1 MHRGITK
8 MSSRSQQN
16 TASSIDKK
24 KEGLLRRIEA
34 KKSGVFSASST
45 NASSSAASVSNANN
59 STNPNVNPILFNND
73 GNFFARFQ
81 AMQQQQTSSPQTPE
95 PSKPVPSSEDNSK
108 KRKMTV
114 SMKFV
119 KTPTPSTKTTNKP
132 KAKLSRFDVFETP
145 EEETGNYS
153 FLMRYL
159 ITWESVTSCLCN
171 RCS

>member
-1 MHRGITK
+1 

-24 KEGLLRRIEA
+24 KEELLRRIEA

-108 KRKMTV
+108 KRKWLCLWNLL
-114 SMKFV
+114 KHQHHQQ
-119 KTPTPSTKTTNKP
+119 KRQTNQKRSYHVLTCL
-132 KAKLSRFDVFETP
+132 KHLRKKLV
-145 EEETGNYS
+145 
-153 FLMRYL
+153 
-159 ITWESVTSCLCN
+159 ITHFWWDI
-171 RCS
+171 